1 MNIEQ
6 TLIEQFGQNIY
17 LEPLDSA
24 TYRLYLP
31 VFHEDDDMLSIYIS
45 SDPNSSEYIVH
56 DFGNTLMRLSYSF
69 NIDSQHKQEVLNN
82 IIKSYSADLID
93 DDMQMKTF
101 HQNIAQTV
109 LQYTQLVAKVSNLEI
124 LRRETIRSMFYDD
137 LSSFISEGLSKYTPI
152 RDYKPIAKR
161 NDLSVDW
168 AITSDNKPLFLYGV
182 KDNNKAKEVTICC
195 LEFWKAQLPFS
206 SIIVY
211 EDFYSIGKNEQTRL
225 LNATDKQFI
234 TLNDFKDEGLNYLQR
249 ISA

>member
-31 VFHEDDDMLSIYIS
+31 VFHEDSDMLSVYIS
-45 SDPNSSEYIVH
+45 NDPNSGEYIVH

-69 NIDSQHKQEVLNN
+69 DIDSRHKQEILNN
-82 IIKSYSADLID
+82 IIKSYSAELID
-93 DDMQMKTF
+93 DDIQMKTF
-101 HQNIAQTV
+101 HQNIAHTV

-137 LSSFISEGLSKYTPI
+137 LSSFINEGLSKYTPI

-168 AITSDNKPLFLYGV
+168 AIASDNKPLFLYGV

-225 LNATDKQFI
+225 LNITDKQFI
-234 TLNDFKDEGLNYLQR
+234 TLNDFKNDGLNYLQR